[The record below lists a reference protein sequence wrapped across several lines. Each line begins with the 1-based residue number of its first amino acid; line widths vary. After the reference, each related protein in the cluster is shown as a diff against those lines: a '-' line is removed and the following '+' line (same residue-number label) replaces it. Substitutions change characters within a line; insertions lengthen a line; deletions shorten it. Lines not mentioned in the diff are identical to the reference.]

1 MQRLDGRFIYAAS
14 DLNNFLEC
22 GYLTELDRL
31 VALGETPPP
40 QHEDPQAELIAR
52 KGDEHEQ
59 RYLAQLRETR
69 PGGVTA
75 FERPEHSLAG
85 FAAAETATI
94 VAMERGDALIYQGTF
109 FDGQFLGHPDFLR
122 RIEVPCER
130 WPWSYEVIDTKLA
143 LNTKPYFLIQLC
155 NYSEHLARIQG
166 TMPEYG
172 YVVLGNGEERRYR
185 LNDYSAY
192 YRHLKARFLNT
203 RNGELVDTRNGDATR
218 DGQLTG
224 HPEPVEGRPS
234 NVEATELL
242 YPHKCAHCKVCKW
255 AEVCEAQR
263 EADDH
268 LSLVARMRRD
278 QIGKL
283 NAGGLHSVVDLAAAR
298 DEQRPDGMNPQT
310 FATLRRQ
317 ATMQVRGRSEGPV
330 YELLEHEPWEGFGL
344 MPQPAPGDVFF
355 DMEGDPLYE
364 PGCGLEYLFG
374 CWLPDD
380 EPKFKAFWALD
391 RAEEKRAFE
400 AFIDFIAERRQRYP
414 QMHVY
419 HYADYEKAALRRLAQ
434 AHATREQQVDDL
446 LRGEVLVDL
455 YAVVRQALVISED
468 SYSIKRLE
476 KFYNFK
482 RATEVRK
489 GDDSI
494 VMFETWLADRSQ
506 RQILEDIERYNE
518 DDCRSTLLL
527 REWLLK
533 RRTDAIAKFGRD
545 IPFHE
550 PKLQCHPEPVD
561 GCRKCT
567 ERVKQQREEQQTTE
581 LQRRLLDGILA
592 PQSEEEYALMSEDHR
607 ARYLLANL
615 LAYHRREDKP
625 VWWAFF
631 DRCENVDNLLE
642 FDKDAIAGLQ
652 FCDDEE
658 PRKEKNSWLYT
669 YTFPDQHYKL
679 GVGDS
684 VHDPDTGNGVGTIF
698 TLDDDE
704 NRLVL
709 KWTGSLE
716 DARKIRSLIPGG
728 PIRTDEQKASLARI
742 AEAYLAGTIAP
753 ATLDLLLARNPR
765 LRHGTASH
773 NDGEASHCHGEVSN
787 HPELVEGKL
796 QPQVVTPEAVSAV
809 AQALDRTYL
818 FIQGPPGSG
827 KTWTG
832 SRVICDL
839 LAVGKRVGVLS
850 NGHKAIHHLLHKV
863 EACARE
869 RGFSFRGL
877 YKYSK
882 DNGGSLYVSHIH
894 DPFITSYAK
903 NEPFEDEE
911 YDLAAGTSWLFSRE
925 GLTGKFDYL
934 FIDEAGQVSLA
945 DAIAVSAAAKNIV
958 LLGDPLQLAQ
968 VSQGIHPL
976 HAGASVL
983 EHLLGEAQTVPVDR
997 GIFLD
1002 VSYRMHPEI
1011 CTFISETVYGRRLRA
1026 GEKTERQCVN
1036 SPGLSGCGLRY
1047 IALPHEGN
1055 SRESR
1060 EEAQRI
1066 VAEIALLLQGT
1077 VTDED
1082 GVTRAITP
1090 NDIIIV
1096 TPYNAQRRL
1105 ISRLLRDADIDVR
1118 VGTVDKFQGQEAFV
1132 VFYSMAT
1139 SSGNDV
1145 PRDLGFLFEQNRFNV
1160 AASRARALS
1169 VVVSSPRL
1177 LDMRCH
1183 TADQMSLVNLLC
1195 QYVNASDRTVVRI
1208 T

>member
-22 GYLTELDRL
+22 GHLTELDRL
-31 VALGETPPP
+31 VALGERTVP
-40 QHEDPQAELIAR
+40 QREDPQAELIAR
-52 KGDEHEQ
+52 KGDEHEK
-59 RYLAQLRETR
+59 RYLAHLRETQA
-69 PGGVTA
+69 GGVTT

-85 FAAAETATI
+85 FAAAEADTI
-94 VAMERGDALIYQGTF
+94 AAMERGDALIYQGTF

-130 WPWSYEVIDTKLA
+130 WSWSYEIIDTKLA

-192 YRHLKARFLNT
+192 YRHLKARFLET
-203 RNGELVDTRNGDATR
+203 RHRADNGHG
-218 DGQLTG
+218 
-224 HPEPVEGRPS
+224 EPVEPPPS
-234 NVEATELL
+234 EVEAL

-255 AEVCEAQR
+255 ADVCEAQR

-330 YELLEHEPWEGFGL
+330 YELLEHEAWEGFGL

-364 PGCGLEYLFG
+364 PGRGLEYLFG
-374 CWLPDD
+374 AYCHG
-380 EPKFKAFWALD
+380 EPTSRHPEPVEGPSSNVETHYKAFWALD

-400 AFIDFIAERRQRYP
+400 AFIDFIVERRQRYP

-434 AHATREQQVDDL
+434 AHATREQEVDDL

-476 KFYNFK
+476 KFYDFK

-527 REWLLK
+527 RDWLLK
-533 RRTDAIAKFGRD
+533 RRTDAITKFGHD

-550 PKLQCHPEPVD
+550 PKLQCHPEPVE
-561 GCRKCT
+561 GCPKCKQ
-567 ERVKQQREEQQTTE
+567 RVKQQREEQQTSE

-592 PQSEEEYALMSEDHR
+592 PQTEEEYALMSEDHR
-607 ARYLLANL
+607 ARYLLGNL

-642 FDKDAIAGLQ
+642 FDKDAIAGLH
-652 FCDDEE
+652 FCDDVA

-669 YTFPDQHYKL
+669 YTFPDQHYKI

-684 VHDPDTGNGVGTIF
+684 VHDPDTGKAAGTIF
-698 TLDDDE
+698 ALDDDE

-716 DARKIRSLIPGG
+716 DARKIRALIPGG

-753 ATLDLLLARNPR
+753 ATLDLLLARAPR
-765 LRHGTASH
+765 IS
-773 NDGEASHCHGEVSN
+773 NDQVSPGHGEVSN
-787 HPELVEGKL
+787 HPELVEGQL
-796 QPQVVTPEAVSAV
+796 QPKHVTPEAVSGV
-809 AQALDRTYL
+809 AQALDRSYL

-839 LAVGKRVGVLS
+839 LSAGMRVGVLS
-850 NGHKAIHHLLHKV
+850 NGHKVIHHLLHKV
-863 EACARE
+863 EECARE
-869 RGFSFRGL
+869 RGLSFRGM
-877 YKYSK
+877 YKYS
-882 DNGGSLYVSHIH
+882 NGNGDSLYVSQMH

-903 NEPFEDEE
+903 NEPFEDEK

-945 DAIAVSAAAKNIV
+945 DAIAVSAAAENIV

-976 HAGASVL
+976 QAGASVL
-983 EHLLGEAQTVPVDR
+983 EHLLGQSQTVPEDR

-1036 SPGLSGCGLRY
+1036 SPGFSGCGLRY

-1105 ISRLLRDADIDVR
+1105 ISRLLRDADIHVR

-1139 SSGNDV
+1139 SSGNDF

-1160 AASRARALS
+1160 AISRARAMS
-1169 VVVSSPRL
+1169 VVVSSPQL
-1177 LDMRCH
+1177 LEIQCH
-1183 TADQMSLVNLLC
+1183 TVDQMTLVNLMCRYSELSLR
-1195 QYVNASDRTVVRI
+1195 ALTA
-1208 T
+1208 